1 MRGDSFCG
9 VTTWLGCAE
18 SICRKVRRM
27 IIPPLLSVFLVLVS
41 QHAVALDGGYQCALP
56 HSQNSD
62 GPCVIVHDALLSV
75 EARQQSWEKLLRQIH
90 KTTGMLIHPTSS
102 QGSVTVSFRGL
113 SVGDALRQL
122 FGRDISFVLVYRSR
136 GSYPTSSAFP
146 AEAWI
151 VGSTSTAQ
159 TKTRG
164 ATGKAQPV
172 STTLPASASISQPVA
187 GDAQEK
193 DSLMEMTQSDNP
205 TMRVQGLSEL
215 SEGSKADAATVR
227 SVLTHAVN
235 DPDASVRGYAIQAL
249 AHRGGGDVMG
259 YLWLALQDPDP
270 SVRMLAIQSI
280 GSQEQAIPLLQQ
292 ALSDKDE
299 AVRFIAASLLK
310 QHKSN

>member
-1 MRGDSFCG
+1 MKNLQPKEAW
-9 VTTWLGCAE
+9 TWLQSHPDALFVDVRMEIE
-18 SICRKVRRM
+18 SLYVGRPPGVVNVPWYEYPDLQPDPRK
-27 IIPPLLSVFLVLVS
+27 FAD
-41 QHAVALDGGYQCALP
+41 AVAR
-56 HSQNSD
+56 
-62 GPCVIVHDALLSV
+62 
-75 EARQQSWEKLLRQIH
+75 E
-90 KTTGMLIHPTSS
+90 
-102 QGSVTVSFRGL
+102 
-113 SVGDALRQL
+113 
-122 FGRDISFVLVYRSR
+122 
-136 GSYPTSSAFP
+136 
-146 AEAWI
+146 
-151 VGSTSTAQ
+151 
-159 TKTRG
+159 

-249 AHRGGGDVMG
+249 AHRGGDDVMG

-270 SVRMLAIQSI
+270 SVRVLAIQSI

>member
-9 VTTWLGCAE
+9 VTSWIGRAE
-18 SICRKVRRM
+18 SICRKVRRK

-41 QHAVALDGGYQCALP
+41 QQAVSLDGGYQCALP
-56 HSQNSD
+56 NSQNSD
-62 GPCVIVHDALLSV
+62 GPCVSVRDGLLSV
-75 EARQQSWEKLLRQIH
+75 EARQQSWHKLLRQIH
-90 KTTGMLIHPTSS
+90 KKTGMFIHPTSS

-113 SVGDALRQL
+113 SAGDALRRL

-136 GSYPTSSAFP
+136 RSSPTSFPFP

-151 VGSTSTAQ
+151 VGAELAGQ

-164 ATGKAQPV
+164 AAHKAQPV
-172 STTLPASASISQPVA
+172 SPASTSISQPVA
-187 GDAQEK
+187 GDSEVKA
-193 DSLMEMTQSDNP
+193 SLMEMTQSNNP
-205 TMRVQGLSEL
+205 TIRVQGLSEL
-215 SEGSKADAATVR
+215 SEGSKADAATLR
-227 SVLTHAVN
+227 SILTHAVN

-249 AHRGGGDVMG
+249 AHRGGDDVMG

-270 SVRMLAIQSI
+270 SVRILAIQSV
-280 GSQEQAIPLLQQ
+280 GSQDQARPLLQQ

-299 AVRFIAASLLK
+299 TVRSIAASLLK